1 MAMIKSVS
9 LDEEEDNFI
18 KEYNLSPTRLLKEKI
33 WEMKGMI
40 KTVVQRKLAK
50 QGEIIIKLTELLH
63 IEQEKNVL
71 AEKTDNGGEE

>member
-1 MAMIKSVS
+1 MAIIKSVS

-40 KTVVQRKLAK
+40 KTVVQKKLAK
-50 QGEIIIKLTELLH
+50 QAEVISRLYQRIDEL
-63 IEQEKNVL
+63 ENVL
-71 AEKTDNGGEE
+71 SKEKVDGGEE